1 MEHARRCLASAHI
14 LFKDDDYPGAINRLY
29 YGVFHSVRA
38 LLSNDSAEFK
48 KHSAVIAYFR
58 EKYVKTGIFEKRLS
72 EIIGDLFEDRN
83 GSDYN
88 DYYFTDRESVETK
101 IGNAAYFI
109 DRISEYLASTVKP
122 NPLAPKEEARPLEEL
137 FADLDADD

>member
-1 MEHARRCLASAHI
+1 VSDTVQLSMEHAGRCLASAHI
-14 LFKDDDYPGAINRLY
+14 LFKDDDYAGAINRLY
-29 YGVFHSVRA
+29 YCVFHCVRA
-38 LLSNDSAEFK
+38 LLSNDSVEFK

-88 DYYFTDRESVETK
+88 DYYFIDSESVETK
-101 IGNAAYFI
+101 IENAAYFL
-109 DRISEYLASTVKP
+109 DRISEYLASIAKLGPPVS
-122 NPLAPKEEARPLEEL
+122 EEYEFPTKKT
-137 FADLDADD
+137 